1 MVMTRTITKAT
12 LTLLLLGL
20 IFAPLAGLAPLLIV
34 LLIAVVAWN
43 IASLFSDDSRDVER
57 NS

>member
-1 MVMTRTITKAT
+1 MTRTITKAT